1 MNRMVWALLAVAFV
15 SWGICI
21 AYPIDDIHFGW
32 IGTLVG
38 SAGGFIATLSS
49 YRTEEKVQG
58 RFGGDI
64 YKSKSPIKFLL
75 AYVSVGSLLV
85 AFAVISVFGC
95 LGRLG
100 R

>member
-1 MNRMVWALLAVAFV
+1 MNRTVWALVTVAFV
-15 SWGICI
+15 SLGICI
-21 AYPIDDIHFGW
+21 ACPINDIHFGW

-38 SAGGFIATLSS
+38 SASGFIATLSS

-64 YKSKSPIKFLL
+64 YKFKSPIKFLL
-75 AYVSVGSLLV
+75 AHVSVGSLLV

-95 LGRLG
+95 MGLLGR
-100 R
+100 